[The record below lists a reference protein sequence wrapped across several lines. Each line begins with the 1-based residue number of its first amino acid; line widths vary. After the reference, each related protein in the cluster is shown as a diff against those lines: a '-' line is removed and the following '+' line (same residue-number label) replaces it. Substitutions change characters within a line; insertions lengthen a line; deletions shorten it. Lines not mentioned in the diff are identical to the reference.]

1 MTYFVQQIDYKRE
14 CGTCSMCCQGWLSGS
29 IYEYYMLPGTPCHF
43 NDKTKCGG
51 GCTIYEHRPEMCQ
64 QYQCVWLQQPA
75 LFPEW
80 FRPDKSKIIVTQR
93 DYKYDCVDADGE
105 THISLEYWQII
116 ECGDIIDSRYLNWL
130 IIQSMHHNINIE
142 YQVNGKWYYL
152 GSEQFK
158 AAFGNK
164 VTSSAQIQ
172 E

>member
-1 MTYFVQQIDYKRE
+1 VELARCVAKVGYLVAFTNTI
-14 CGTCSMCCQGWLSGS
+14 
-29 IYEYYMLPGTPCHF
+29 
-43 NDKTKCGG
+43 
-51 GCTIYEHRPEMCQ
+51 CTLAHLAILMIKLNAVE
-64 QYQCVWLQQPA
+64 VWLQQPA